1 MGVGIAIDVTNKA
14 VVISDCSITGAC
26 RYCDEVLC
34 VGCSDKPVF
43 IEDGQIVCSLC
54 RINNNVK
61 VPDHARIFT
70 HSDDYFEVYGE
81 GLADDD
87 DEEEGGGIDPTKPSW
102 DDVRGIFKEA
112 DDE

>member
-26 RYCDEVLC
+26 RYCDEHIC

-43 IEDGQIVCSLC
+43 IEDGCIVCIVC
-54 RINNNVK
+54 HRKHNVK

-70 HSDDYFEVYGE
+70 QADDYFEVYGDA
-81 GLADDD
+81 LADEEEETDDD
-87 DEEEGGGIDPTKPSW
+87 DE
-102 DDVRGIFKEA
+102 
-112 DDE
+112 